1 MLCVVLTTQ
10 MFYLSKLLKNDPHFD
25 PTHETSGSSEN
36 AEAAKNSEE
45 IANQFDKGLKEAAE
59 KSRAVHGGPVS
70 WVSLALLVVTGIGLL
85 LYWDQEKKWQFKAPI
100 EALLQIAYTMMQSDG
115 AAVVRTGPG
124 VGKAAIGDIC
134 PDEVTKLAEAVDEI
148 EKKKGKQ
155 ILPVFISIDP
165 ECDTVQWI
173 QEYLIG
179 NLEYQPPIL
188 GLYSLTSTAGGQ
200 PQDVVHIENKPR
212 TEDEGNDYLVDHSV
226 FMYLM
231 DPNMDFVKFFG
242 KNYDAKALA

>member
-1 MLCVVLTTQ
+1 MLIGKEFLVPTFLVSWRETRD
-10 MFYLSKLLKNDPHFD
+10 SHFD

-45 IANQFDKGLKEAAE
+45 IANQFDKGLKGAAE

-85 LYWDQEKKWQFKAPI
+85 LYWDQEKKWQLKAPI
-100 EALLQIAYTMMQSDG
+100 EALLKIAYTTMQSDG

-148 EKKKGKQ
+148 EKNVGKR
-155 ILPVFISIDP
+155 ILPVLISIDP
-165 ECDTVQWI
+165 ECDTGQWI
-173 QEYLIG
+173 QEYLIEFHPRLVG
-179 NLEYQPPIL
+179 LTGSVKAIQEVAHEYHV
-188 GLYSLTSTAGGQ
+188 YYM
-200 PQDVVHIENKPR
+200 K
-212 TEDEGNDYLVDHSV
+212 TEDEGNDYLVDHSI

-242 KNYDAKALA
+242 KIYDAKALA

>member
-1 MLCVVLTTQ
+1 MLIGKEFLVPTFLVSWRQTR
-10 MFYLSKLLKNDPHFD
+10 DPHFD

-45 IANQFDKGLKEAAE
+45 IANQFDKGLKGAAE

-85 LYWDQEKKWQFKAPI
+85 LYWDQEKKWQLKAPI
-100 EALLQIAYTMMQSDG
+100 EALLQIAYTTMQSDG

-148 EKKKGKQ
+148 
-155 ILPVFISIDP
+155 
-165 ECDTVQWI
+165 VQWI
-173 QEYLIG
+173 QEYLIEFHPRLVG
-179 NLEYQPPIL
+179 LTGSVKAIQQVAHEYHV
-188 GLYSLTSTAGGQ
+188 YYM
-200 PQDVVHIENKPR
+200 K
-212 TEDEGNDYLVDHSV
+212 TEDEGNDYLVDHSI

-242 KNYDAKALA
+242 KNYDAKA